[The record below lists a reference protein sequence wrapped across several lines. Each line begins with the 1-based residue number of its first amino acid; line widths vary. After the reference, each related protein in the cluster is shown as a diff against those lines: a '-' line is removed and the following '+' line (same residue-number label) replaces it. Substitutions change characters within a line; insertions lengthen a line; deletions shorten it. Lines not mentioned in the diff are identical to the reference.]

1 MIFVFQFTL
10 LRGQP
15 TVGVRN
21 GKRVSGEV
29 SLSLSTIKGKQKTRC
44 QSDDDGD
51 LSLTLE
57 LLRDKH
63 QRFYFK
69 KFPCIL

>member
-10 LRGQP
+10 LKGQP

-21 GKRVSGEV
+21 GKRASGED
-29 SLSLSTIKGKQKTRC
+29 SLVRGKQKTRC

-63 QRFYFK
+63 RLFYFK
-69 KFPCIL
+69 KFPSSF